1 MKMTVFS
8 YFSSVMANLAILS
21 TDMLWESC
29 LKFNLEQLSHSM
41 FVTNIAILLDIWK
54 KTHENSYSRPFF
66 LETVGTIFF

>member
-41 FVTNIAILLDIWK
+41 CVTNIAILLDIWK
-54 KTHENSYSRPFF
+54 KP
-66 LETVGTIFF
+66 